1 MYENLL
7 LHTRDAGTQDP
18 YITLPNLYVPAYQFN
33 FRDLRAHEVVYETTD
48 TGQARRVV
56 EYSEELDALA
66 NTT

>member
-1 MYENLL
+1 
-7 LHTRDAGTQDP
+7 
-18 YITLPNLYVPAYQFN
+18 
-33 FRDLRAHEVVYETTD
+33 VYETTD